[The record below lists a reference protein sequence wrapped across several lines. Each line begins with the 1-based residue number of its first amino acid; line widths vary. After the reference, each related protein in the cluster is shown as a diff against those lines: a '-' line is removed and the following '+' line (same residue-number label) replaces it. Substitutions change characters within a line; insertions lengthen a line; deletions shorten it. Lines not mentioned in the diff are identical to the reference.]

1 MSCKNCYALSLKYD
15 RLESQYREL
24 RDAMKEMAKK
34 AQGLDWVAE
43 LRKQRPARLESLKKE
58 VERREHYIKTGEW
71 KYD

>member
-1 MSCKNCYALSLKYD
+1 MSCKNCYVLTLKYD

-34 AQGLDWVAE
+34 AQGLDWVTE
-43 LRKQRPARLESLKKE
+43 LRKQRPARLESLRKE
-58 VERREHYIKTGEW
+58 VERREHYVKTGEW

>member
-1 MSCKNCYALSLKYD
+1 
-15 RLESQYREL
+15 
-24 RDAMKEMAKK
+24 MKEMAKK

>member
-43 LRKQRPARLESLKKE
+43 LRKQRPARLQSLKKE
-58 VERREHYIKTGEW
+58 VERREHYKKT
-71 KYD
+71 

>member
-43 LRKQRPARLESLKKE
+43 LRKQRPARLQSLKKE

>member
-43 LRKQRPARLESLKKE
+43 LKKQRPARLESLKKE

-71 KYD
+71 KYE

>member
-71 KYD
+71 KYE

>member
-43 LRKQRPARLESLKKE
+43 LRNQRPARLQSLKKE

>member
-43 LRKQRPARLESLKKE
+43 LRKQRPARIESLKKE

>member
-1 MSCKNCYALSLKYD
+1 MSCKNCYALTLKYD

-24 RDAMKEMAKK
+24 KDAMKEMAKK
-34 AQGLDWVAE
+34 AQGLNWVAE

>member
-43 LRKQRPARLESLKKE
+43 LRKQRPARLQSLKKE

-71 KYD
+71 KYE

>member
-43 LRKQRPARLESLKKE
+43 LKKQRPARLESLKKE

>member
-43 LRKQRPARLESLKKE
+43 LKKQRPARLESLKKE
-58 VERREHYIKTGEW
+58 VERREHCIKTGEW

>member
-58 VERREHYIKTGEW
+58 VERREQYIKTGEW
-71 KYD
+71 KYA

>member
-58 VERREHYIKTGEW
+58 VERREQYIKTGEW

>member
-1 MSCKNCYALSLKYD
+1 MSCKNCYALTLKYD

-24 RDAMKEMAKK
+24 KNAMKEMAKK
-34 AQGLDWVAE
+34 AQGLNWVAE

>member
-24 RDAMKEMAKK
+24 REAMKEMAKK

-43 LRKQRPARLESLKKE
+43 LKKQRPARLQS
-58 VERREHYIKTGEW
+58 
-71 KYD
+71 